1 MGKELKRLIEIKID
15 REKQGETMYKQMDM
29 NGISTWKI
37 VMKGETKRRVVGG
50 RKIERGEE
58 GDKER
63 EL

>member
-15 REKQGETMYKQMDM
+15 RETQGEKMCKWMDM
-29 NGISTWKI
+29 NGISTQRI

-63 EL
+63 E

>member
-1 MGKELKRLIEIKID
+1 MVYVGWIKD
-15 REKQGETMYKQMDM
+15 NCVS

-37 VMKGETKRRVVGG
+37 VMKRETKRRVVGG

-63 EL
+63 E